1 MKHPITPNQVNL
13 ELFAALSY
21 IMNKGEIQK
30 ADTVKE
36 DKEDRDS
43 ESRDEENRDSAKE
56 NGHFLQPA
64 SCHKSSTSSF

>member
-1 MKHPITPNQVNL
+1 
-13 ELFAALSY
+13 
-21 IMNKGEIQK
+21 MNKGEIQK

-64 SCHKSSTSSF
+64 SCHKSSASSF